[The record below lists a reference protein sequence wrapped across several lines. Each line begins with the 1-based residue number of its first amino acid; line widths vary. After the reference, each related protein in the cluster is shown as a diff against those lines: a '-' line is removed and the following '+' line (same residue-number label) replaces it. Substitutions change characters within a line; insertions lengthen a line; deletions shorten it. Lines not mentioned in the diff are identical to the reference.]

1 MVCKLCLKYDIV
13 GLFLRH
19 SARLFHIRIADGIYD
34 LVETFVRVNGVEK
47 ILLFMRG
54 YPEMSLTNV
63 GIKSAI
69 YVGTIPLF
77 TILCIKYNFCWR
89 LLNDR

>member
-1 MVCKLCLKYDIV
+1 MVCKLCLKDDIV

-19 SARLFHIRIADGIYD
+19 SARLFHILIAGIHD
-34 LVETFVRVNGVEK
+34 HVETFVRVNGVEK

-54 YPEMSLTNV
+54 YPEISLTNG

-77 TILCIKYNFCWR
+77 TTLCINTIF
-89 LLNDR
+89 LVSA